1 MEPQGRYAADLS
13 LALDI
18 ADEVD
23 RLTLGNF
30 ASEDLTVEM
39 KPDDTPVTAIDRAA
53 ERLVRELLGQARPDD
68 AMLGEE
74 YGETG
79 TGPRRWIVDP
89 IDGTKNFIRN
99 LPVWATLIA
108 LVDDGHPVVGV
119 VSAPALGRR
128 WFAAAGDG
136 AWTGQ
141 DARAA
146 KPLSVSRTASL
157 GDASLSY
164 SSLGGWE
171 ERGLLPAF
179 LDLTREVWRTR
190 AFGDFWSYMMVAE
203 GQVDVACEPEL
214 ALYDMAALV
223 PVVEEAGG
231 RFTSLAGERGPWGP
245 DALASNGAL
254 HDAVLGRLR
263 G

>member
-39 KPDDTPVTAIDRAA
+39 KPDDTPVTAVDRAA
-53 ERLVRELLGQARPDD
+53 EQLVRERLAQARPED
-68 AMLGEE
+68 AILGEE

-99 LPVWATLIA
+99 LPVWATLIS

-141 DARAA
+141 ATRSAQ
-146 KPLSVSRTASL
+146 PISVSRTATL
-157 GDASLSY
+157 AETSLSY

-214 ALYDMAALV
+214 AVYDMAALV
-223 PVVEEAGG
+223 PIVEEAGG
-231 RFTSLAGERGPWGP
+231 RFTSLAGEPGPWGA
-245 DALASNGAL
+245 DALATNGTL
-254 HDAVLGRLR
+254 HDAMLGRLR
-263 G
+263 S